1 MKRIPL
7 FFLLLISI
15 ICQAQEISLSAF
27 VISEELKKDA
37 NAVVREHYT
46 EVTIE
51 SIDVMY
57 VKTKRIIT
65 VLNKLGNNEVDTYA
79 YYDNDTKITQ
89 LSAKIYDSFGE
100 EIKKFSKSK
109 FQDVSAVSGG
119 TLYSDNRLK
128 YIDYT
133 PTKYPYTVVFESKY
147 KTSSTGFIPTWYPVQ
162 SFNVSVEKSEYKVI
176 NPNNFKIR
184 IKENNF
190 KEYPIKKVSETNIHY
205 TAEKLPAIEN
215 EKNSLSFVDLTPNL
229 LIVMN
234 NFTLKKV
241 PGTATNWKE
250 FGKWMYSKLLK
261 EKTTLSPATI
271 NKVQELTKDAN
282 NDIEKAKI
290 LYKYMQDKTRYISV
304 QVGIGGWEP
313 IPANEVDKLGY
324 GDCKG
329 LTNYTKALLNAAGVE
344 ANYTIVYASNRRDID
359 KDFTSIQGNHA
370 ILNIPNN
377 GKDVWL
383 ECTSQKMPFGFL
395 GDFTDDRNVLVV
407 TPEGGV
413 IKRTPAYKNKDN
425 LQTTK
430 ANIELLDNGNLKANV
445 HIISEGIQYDQ
456 KFTIDSKS
464 QEDLKKYYK
473 SSVWDYNN
481 NLTINSIK
489 LNNNKEN
496 IVFDEKID
504 LDIREYAS
512 INENELLFRLNVFNK
527 NSFIPKRYRTRN
539 LPLKI
544 NRGYKDVD
552 IYTFTIPENY
562 TFQQLPEKKVL
573 ETKFGNYTLE
583 IEKIDDRTIKY
594 KKEIIIK
601 DGIYPK
607 EDYKLY
613 RKFRKSIA
621 KLENSRIALLK
632 K

>member
-1 MKRIPL
+1 M
-7 FFLLLISI
+7 
-15 ICQAQEISLSAF
+15 SLSAF

-119 TLYSDNRLK
+119 TLYSDNRVK

-176 NPNNFKIR
+176 NPNNFEIKT
-184 IKENNF
+184 KENNF
-190 KEYPIKKVSETNIHY
+190 KKYPIKKVSDTNIHY
-205 TAEKLPAIEN
+205 TAEKLSAIEN
-215 EKNSLSFVDLTPNL
+215 ERNSLSFVDLMPEL
-229 LIVMN
+229 LVALN

-250 FGKWMYSKLLK
+250 FGKWTYSKLLK

-290 LYKYMQDKTRYISV
+290 IYKYMQDKTRYISV

-329 LTNYTKALLNAAGVE
+329 LTNYTKALLNAVGVE
-344 ANYTIVYASNRRDID
+344 ANYTIVYANNRRDIN

-413 IKRTPAYKNKDN
+413 IKRTPAYKNEDN

-473 SSVWDYNN
+473 STVWDYNN

-583 IEKIDDRTIKY
+583 IEKIDDRTITY